1 MKTILTYEAAIAYIH
16 DTNKFASKLGLE
28 NIRALLDRLGN
39 PQDDLRFVHVAGT
52 NGKGST
58 TAFISYA
65 LKAQGYR
72 VGTYTSP
79 FLQQF
84 NERIQ
89 INHEP
94 ISDKSLAIHTT
105 AVKEAIDDMVAAGL
119 EHPTEFE
126 IVTAIGFEYFKA
138 QGVDVVVLEVGLG
151 GRLDSTNIISNPLAC
166 VITPIALDH
175 VQYLGDTIEKI
186 AFEKAGIIKN
196 DSIVVCASQSLE
208 AINVIKTKATQTKSM
223 LIISDSNLSVI
234 SKMSLD
240 GTEFSYKEHAYT
252 IGLLGAHQIQNACTA
267 IDTLIALTSSGGIHV
282 SMAAIEMGL
291 KEAQWAGRFEIV
303 HKDPTLI
310 IDGAHNAHGVKALR
324 EAILT
329 YNPTGKRIAIFG
341 MMADKDVK
349 EVLGSVHDLFDVFYT
364 VEPNNPRAM
373 THGDIHKVLV
383 ELNFSGPIYPL
394 SKIDLVRDL
403 MASEKETN
411 PILYSFGSLY
421 YIGEVRSICLEK

>member
-1 MKTILTYEAAIAYIH
+1 MKTVLTYEAAIAYIH

-105 AVKEAIDDMVAAGL
+105 AVKAAIDDMVAAGL

-196 DSIVVCASQSLE
+196 DSIVVCASQSPE
-208 AINVIKTKATQTKSM
+208 AINVIKTKATQTNSM
-223 LIISDSNLSVI
+223 VIISDSNLSVI

-240 GTEFSYKEHAYT
+240 GTEFSYKEHTYT

-373 THGDIHKVLV
+373 THVDIHKVLV
-383 ELNFSGPIYPL
+383 ELNYSGPIYPL

-403 MASEKETN
+403 MASEKEPDT
-411 PILYSFGSLY
+411 ILYSFGSLY
-421 YIGEVRSICLEK
+421 YIGEVRSICLQK